1 METVLGYIV
10 RVFNYVVAEL
20 QDVVE
25 HPEDYLSLEQLGEI
39 EEYFA
44 KYRDKSLVKEE
55 FLKKYPELG
64 YELVELVVDKI
75 DSQGGVLNPE
85 DRLFLTILKD

>member
-1 METVLGYIV
+1 MKTVIDYIV

-20 QDVVE
+20 KDVVE

-39 EEYFA
+39 EECFA
-44 KYRDKSLVKEE
+44 KYGNKDVVKVE
-55 FLKKYPELG
+55 FLRKYPELG
-64 YELVELVVDKI
+64 CELVELVVDKI
-75 DSQGGVLNPE
+75 DSQGGVLDPM